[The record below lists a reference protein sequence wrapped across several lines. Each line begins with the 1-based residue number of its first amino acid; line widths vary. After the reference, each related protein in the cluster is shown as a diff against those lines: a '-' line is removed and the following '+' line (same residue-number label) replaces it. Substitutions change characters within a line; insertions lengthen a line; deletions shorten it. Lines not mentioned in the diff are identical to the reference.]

1 MILQAGI
8 FPAFFCAC
16 SCPGASRAGL
26 RGRRRSVVLR
36 DAGSIPPGLPG
47 CSWFLAP
54 QRAARRE
61 QVGQRNGS
69 IASPRCCSP
78 LLAKAVA
85 CHAPAALSAIRRL
98 LKPSSGQ
105 SEASAPAVDRTRL
118 VLVVSAY
125 WMRFCFPGRR
135 RPKAKRPRQRL
146 GRVI

>member
-1 MILQAGI
+1 MPRGLCLAV
-8 FPAFFCAC
+8 FFCAC
-16 SCPGASRAGL
+16 SCRGASRAGL

-36 DAGSIPPGLPG
+36 DAGSIPPGLQWF
-47 CSWFLAP
+47 SWFLAP

-61 QVGQRNGS
+61 QVGQRNGC
-69 IASPRCCSP
+69 IALPWCCSP
-78 LLAKAVA
+78 LLAKAML
-85 CHAPAALSAIRRL
+85 ALARAVLSGIRRL

-105 SEASAPAVDRTRL
+105 SEASAPAVDRTKL

-125 WMRFCFPGRR
+125 WMRFCFPGCR